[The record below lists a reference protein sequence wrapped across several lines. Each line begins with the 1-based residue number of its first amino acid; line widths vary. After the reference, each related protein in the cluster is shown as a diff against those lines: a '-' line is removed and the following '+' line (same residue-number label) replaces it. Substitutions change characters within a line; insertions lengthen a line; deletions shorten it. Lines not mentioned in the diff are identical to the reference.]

1 MHHMHAS
8 YAPPTE
14 AGGRRKKK
22 KKDLNTQK
30 RPLSAFFLFC
40 ADEHFN
46 VTAQYPQYSV
56 GEAAK
61 ALGEQWNKVPAEL
74 KVQYEAKEALDKTR

>member
-1 MHHMHAS
+1 MAS

-56 GEAAK
+56 GEAA
-61 ALGEQWNKVPAEL
+61 
-74 KVQYEAKEALDKTR
+74 